1 MVVPKPVVKV
11 IALAIVILLLVPVV
25 AGVSVPRVLAE
36 DVAVSDVD
44 RSKLIMLAMIA
55 LMFSDITLDQ
65 VERYELLNTLYIYR
79 NGSVELVKSPYL
91 PGDLVLNMTRIVVEV
106 RKNMSSISVSSPGEG
121 IVNIVLSNV
130 TIYGGT
136 ISYGNVTIAR
146 VDNSTIKVFANGTEV
161 ATAILG
167 REVSSWSIVLGE
179 SHSRII
185 DDNTVVYWRS
195 IAINIS
201 NTIVNYTLIQLIRN
215 VSDTHRVY
223 ITSVAELKSD
233 GSGYSYV
240 FTYANYWFKNKTTFY
255 GDWIALPEGASSLSD
270 YYRLVAYGV
279 KWLSQNVY
287 NGASPGYFTRG
298 RNSGYVPQAYPQIA
312 NALETL
318 ASNIPAEINLP
329 VEKGYALITDVIPL
343 AIVKYAVISGIA
355 SAVGSVLVSYAM
367 GERGPR
373 KLALDA
379 AVGFVSGF
387 IGGFTGG
394 LRFGLKPTGIA
405 RVANYIWN
413 VQVSIWINSVYT
425 ALATPPQQFL
435 QSFGLGTLVDMLT
448 SFLSP

>member
-55 LMFSDITLDQ
+55 LMFSDIPLDQ

-91 PGDLVLNMTRIVVEV
+91 PGDLVLSITRIVAEIK
-106 RKNMSSISVSSPGEG
+106 RSTN
-121 IVNIVLSNV
+121 
-130 TIYGGT
+130 
-136 ISYGNVTIAR
+136 ISYAVSEGR
-146 VDNSTIKVFANGTEV
+146 VDVYINGLLAYSIVYGEN
-161 ATAILG
+161 L
-167 REVSSWSIVLGE
+167 SSWSLWVGE
-179 SHSRII
+179 LRNKSI
-185 DDNTVVYWRS
+185 DSNTVMYWRRVRANLINS
-195 IAINIS
+195 FVDYYAIYL
-201 NTIVNYTLIQLIRN
+201 VRN
-215 VSDTHRVY
+215 VSDTHRIY
-223 ITSVAELKSD
+223 IASVAELKPNY
-233 GSGYSYV
+233 SGYSYV

-255 GDWIALPEGASSLSD
+255 GDWIVLPEGASSLSD

-329 VEKGYALITDVIPL
+329 VEKGYALATDLHPL
-343 AIVKYAVISGIA
+343 VV
-355 SAVGSVLVSYAM
+355 SVLA
-367 GERGPR
+367 G
-373 KLALDA
+373 AL
-379 AVGFVSGF
+379 
-387 IGGFTGG
+387 GGFLAYVGYWAVSTGCDISKWSW
-394 LRFGLKPTGIA
+394 REAAAWT
-405 RVANYIWN
+405 VAG
-413 VQVSIWINSVYT
+413 
-425 ALATPPQQFL
+425 AL
-435 QSFGLGTLVDMLT
+435 SGLGYALGYRILT
-448 SFLSP
+448 GEWP